1 MSDVQKILWLTMG
14 LIILFIA
21 YQQYLIK
28 PGIEIDNEQY
38 IKIYATKEEL
48 KDTSLDNLIK
58 KSIVDGKITFKEQD
72 SILEKIKEI
81 RLINESKEA
90 EIIKD
95 NLKE

>member
-1 MSDVQKILWLTMG
+1 MSDIQKILWLTMG

-38 IKIYATKEEL
+38 IKIYAAKEEL

-72 SILEKIKEI
+72 SIFEKIREI
-81 RLINESKEA
+81 RLTNENKEV
-90 EIIKD
+90 ESIKD

>member
-1 MSDVQKILWLTMG
+1 MSDIKKILWLTMC

-28 PGIEIDNEQY
+28 PGIEIGNEQY
-38 IKIYATKEEL
+38 IKIYAAKKEL

-72 SILEKIKEI
+72 NILEKIK
-81 RLINESKEA
+81 ESKEA